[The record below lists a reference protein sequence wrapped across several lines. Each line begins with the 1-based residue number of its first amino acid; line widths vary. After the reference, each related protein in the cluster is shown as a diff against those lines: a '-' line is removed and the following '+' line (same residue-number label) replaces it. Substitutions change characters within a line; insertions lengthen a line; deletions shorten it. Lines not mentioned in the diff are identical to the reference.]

1 MSIIRIL
8 QYPQDL
14 ELLRRKGKPV
24 EVFDEAFATI
34 IDNMFAT
41 LYHAPSCAALAA
53 TQLDI
58 PDAPHVTVIDFS
70 PDKNQPLC
78 LVNATIT
85 HFSEE
90 KDTLREGCMSVNSR
104 KGKSIASGVE
114 RASTITVEA
123 QDRHG
128 KPVKL
133 TETGFMARVIQH
145 ELDHLQGKLYIDY
158 LTGLRRKTIER
169 KIQS

>member
-41 LYHAPSCAALAA
+41 LNHAPSCAALAA

-70 PDKNQPLC
+70 PDNDHKQ
-78 LVNATIT
+78 
-85 HFSEE
+85 
-90 KDTLREGCMSVNSR
+90 
-104 KGKSIASGVE
+104 
-114 RASTITVEA
+114 
-123 QDRHG
+123 QDW
-128 KPVKL
+128 
-133 TETGFMARVIQH
+133 
-145 ELDHLQGKLYIDY
+145 
-158 LTGLRRKTIER
+158 
-169 KIQS
+169 